1 MAHPVVLVDGCRT
14 PFLRAGTDFQD
25 LMAWQLGQYAIKGL
39 LLKTGVDPGQ
49 LDRVIMGC
57 VVHNVKTPNPAREAA
72 LQAGVPSSVPCQTV
86 SQACISANLAIATAF
101 DLLALGRAGAI
112 VAGGLDSTSDT
123 PIGYRK
129 AMRKKLFNAQKIKGL
144 GDQLRFLASLRFRD
158 FLPERPAIA
167 EFTTGRTMGQDC
179 ESLAARFGIERA
191 EQDALAARSHQ
202 RAAQAWADG
211 WLEKEVCRVELP
223 PKFRAIDRDNG
234 VRGDTTPEKLSRLR
248 PAFDKH
254 LGSITAGN
262 ASWLTDGAAA
272 VLLMTEEKALS
283 AGLRPKARIVDYAIT
298 GADLRDELL
307 LGPAYAVAKLLRQTG
322 IPIEQIGV
330 LEFHEAFAGQVL
342 ANLAALADEQ
352 FSRRQ
357 LGLPGPVHISP
368 ERINGWGGSL
378 AIGHPFGA
386 TGARLVTTAANRLHA
401 ENARY
406 ALVAAC
412 AAGAHGHAMLLERC

>member
-1 MAHPVVLVDGCRT
+1 MPHSVVLVDGCRT

-25 LMAWQLGQYAIKGL
+25 LMSYQLGQYAIKGL
-39 LLKTGVDPGQ
+39 LLKTGFDPAG

-72 LQAGVPSSVPCQTV
+72 LQAGVPHTVPCQTV
-86 SQACISANLAIATAF
+86 SQACISANLTIATAY
-101 DLLALGRAGAI
+101 DLLALGRAEAI

-129 AMRKKLFNAQKIKGL
+129 AMRKKLFDAQKIKGF
-144 GDQLRFLASLRFRD
+144 GDQLRFVFSLKIKD

-179 ESLAARFGIERA
+179 ESLAARFGVGRT

-202 RAAQAWADG
+202 NAAKAWEAEH
-211 WLEKEVCRVELP
+211 LENEVCSVELP
-223 PKFRAIDRDNG
+223 PKFKSVACDNG
-234 VRGDTTPEKLSRLR
+234 VRGDTTVEKLSKLR
-248 PAFDKH
+248 PAFDKQ
-254 LGSITAGN
+254 LGTITAGN

-272 VLLMTEEKALS
+272 VLLMTEEKALA

-298 GADLRDELL
+298 GADLREELL

-322 IPIEQIGV
+322 ISIDEIGV

-342 ANLAALADEQ
+342 ANLAALADGE
-352 FSRRQ
+352 FSRKQ
-357 LGLPGPVHISP
+357 LGLPGPVAIAP
-368 ERINGWGGSL
+368 ERLNGWGGSL

-386 TGARLVTTAANRLHA
+386 TGARLVNTAANRLHA